1 MKGPVRKRH
10 AELVICYRTPTRWQG
25 RRHHACVR
33 RRAGSVMRSQRGYRT
48 TGPGGREPEGVLERW
63 EARGWVIDD
72 KATSLPEPPSHLT
85 YIVILEQ

>member
-1 MKGPVRKRH
+1 
-10 AELVICYRTPTRWQG
+10 
-25 RRHHACVR
+25 
-33 RRAGSVMRSQRGYRT
+33 MRSQRGYRT